1 MINAI
6 QTKAMNHQLSGK
18 SASHHLL
25 VASWV
30 STRTNPK
37 TLRLPIITDQT
48 LDLRFKEI

>member
-6 QTKAMNHQLSGK
+6 QAKDMNHQLSGK
-18 SASHHLL
+18 SARSPSL